1 MGKILLIDIDGTL
14 VDYENR
20 LPASAVDAIR
30 KARANGH
37 KVYLCSGRSKAENKQ
52 EIWNIGIDGYIGGNG
67 SYVESDGVVVM
78 HQLITA
84 DQCRRIVDWLNARG
98 LEFYLESN
106 NGLFASRTFKD
117 VAVRIM
123 AEYSRRK
130 GRDARTDISYQE
142 AFPGMIWDG
151 ELYRDDLNKI
161 SYVLHSYQDALD
173 AQKAFPEMQHGTWG
187 GAGETALFGDM
198 GVKNITKAHAVET
211 LLAANPISNQFEIAA
226 MNIEYD
232 FGIQAD
238 DITSYKGVKSNDNGD
253 AGLVLVIQAAAGKAQ
268 NVVDALT
275 TYQKDQVA
283 FYGNYAE
290 FAQAQSN
297 VENAVIGSNDSD
309 LVVMVIASNE
319 CSADLSS
326 AVDSVLGK

>member
-173 AQKAFPEMQHGTWG
+173 AQEAFPEMQHGTWG

-211 LLAANPISNQFEIAA
+211 LLVHLGADRADTIA
-226 MNIEYD
+226 
-232 FGIQAD
+232 F
-238 DITSYKGVKSNDNGD
+238 GD
-253 AGLVLVIQAAAGKAQ
+253 AKVDIPMFEACAYGVAMGSGGEEIKAPP
-268 NVVDALT
+268 
-275 TYQKDQVA
+275 
-283 FYGNYAE
+283 
-290 FAQAQSN
+290 
-297 VENAVIGSNDSD
+297 I
-309 LVVMVIASNE
+309 M
-319 CSADLSS
+319 
-326 AVDSVLGK
+326 

>member
-106 NGLFASRTFKD
+106 NGLFASENFREAARPVLQTY
-117 VAVRIM
+117 M
-123 AEYSRRK
+123 GRK
-130 GRDARTDISYQE
+130 GVEDADELETDDVMH
-142 AFPGMIWDG
+142 GMVYG
-151 ELYRDDLNKI
+151 APLYRDDLNKVSFI
-161 SYVLHSYQDALD
+161 LSSYQDHLD
-173 AQKAFPEMQHGTWG
+173 SIEEFPDLECHTWG

-198 GVKNITKAHAVET
+198 GVRGITKAHAVDT
-211 LLAANPISNQFEIAA
+211 LLKHL
-226 MNIEYD
+226 
-232 FGIQAD
+232 GAD
-238 DITSYKGVKSNDNGD
+238 RADTVAFGD
-253 AGLVLVIQAAAGKAQ
+253 AKIDIPMFEACATGVAMGSGGDECKAAADYVTAD
-268 NVVDALT
+268 VD
-275 TYQKDQVA
+275 DDGIWNA
-283 FYGNYAE
+283 F
-290 FAQAQSN
+290 
-297 VENAVIGSNDSD
+297 VH
-309 LVVMVIASNE
+309 
-319 CSADLSS
+319 
-326 AVDSVLGK
+326 LGLIEG